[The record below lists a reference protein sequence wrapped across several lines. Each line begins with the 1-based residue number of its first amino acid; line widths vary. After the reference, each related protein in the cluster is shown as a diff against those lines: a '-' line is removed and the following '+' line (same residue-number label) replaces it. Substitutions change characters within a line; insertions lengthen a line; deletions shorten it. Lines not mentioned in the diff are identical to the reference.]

1 MIGPEEAISI
11 HDQLLRASGGAFG
24 LRDKNGLESAL
35 GRPYMTFGGSD
46 LYPEPLDKAAAIM
59 ESIIMNHPFL
69 DGNKRTGYALCRLL
83 LNTFELD
90 FRGSDDDEYELVH
103 AVATGTLDLAG
114 IKAWLTPRIV
124 PF

>member
-35 GRPYMTFGGSD
+35 GRPFMTFGGSD
-46 LYPEPLDKAAAIM
+46 LYPEPVDKAAAIM

-69 DGNKRTGYALCRLL
+69 DGNKRTGYALRRFC
-83 LNTFELD
+83 
-90 FRGSDDDEYELVH
+90 
-103 AVATGTLDLAG
+103 
-114 IKAWLTPRIV
+114 
-124 PF
+124 